1 MNTKDQC
8 SNCKA
13 RELQQLRSD
22 LAECKKKSQSK
33 DKKIK
38 ALDKKVFI
46 FTLIA
51 IAIGAVF
58 GKEAL
63 DAITEWLGS
72 INRFRVNADG
82 FSSLIFPS
90 PSTASLFI
98 IALIGPRRRRKR

>member
-1 MNTKDQC
+1 MDSKDQC
-8 SNCKA
+8 PNCRA
-13 RELQQLRSD
+13 REVQQLRSD

-33 DKKIK
+33 DKRIK
-38 ALDKKVFI
+38 ALDKKVLI
-46 FTLIA
+46 FTIIA

-72 INRFRVNADG
+72 INRFRVNADE
-82 FSSLIFPS
+82 FALIFPS
-90 PSTASLFI
+90 PSTASLFA